1 MNLTDWMNLA
11 ADAASEIATAALGVS
26 STRWQH
32 PARASP
38 PDDLWGVYIPLMSDG
53 DSVQLGVLG
62 RREVCAQLAKS
73 LLGMRPDESLDDDSA
88 VFDAV
93 GEVTNLV
100 AGGVKVRAA
109 GHINV
114 KLGLPLALAGAAL
127 PRTGEAFEH
136 GVLHMDESE
145 VWLVVAGAPA
155 ARGARSGDREH

>member
-11 ADAASEIATAALGVS
+11 ADAAAEIATGALGMER
-26 STRWQH
+26 TRWRLR
-32 PARASP
+32 PAVRL
-38 PDDLWGVYIPLMSDG
+38 PDELWGVYIPLMTDG
-53 DSVQLGVLG
+53 ASVQLGLLG

-73 LLGMRPDESLDDDSA
+73 LLGMSRDEVLEDEST

-109 GHINV
+109 AQVDV
-114 KLGLPLALAGAAL
+114 KLGLPLALCGSAL
-127 PRTGEAFEH
+127 PITGEAFEH
-136 GVLHMDESE
+136 GILQMDDND

-155 ARGARSGDREH
+155 A